1 MKQRGLNRLRLFT
14 LIALMAVSSIL
25 VGGLLSGLYT
35 SANPDTTTSP
45 ELVWGVSSMLMF
57 GAQLLER
64 FAPSESRHV
73 TAYAITREWWVNYIM
88 ENLFPKNSFMDRCFD
103 DGDDVVGGKTVHISQ
118 AGSHPNVTKNRAV
131 FPAVVTER
139 VDTDANYD
147 LDEYSTDPIRI
158 RNAEQAELS
167 YDRTASV
174 MMTSMEQ
181 LRTALANDLAW
192 KWAASLA
199 ANIVR
204 TTGADSAENLVNA
217 TATGTRKILT
227 LADVRK
233 ARKIL
238 NKQNVAYEG
247 RVLLLDSN
255 MLDELMSDSAL
266 LTRDN
271 AQEVD
276 LKAGTL
282 VRLYGFEV
290 MERSLVTT
298 YNNAGTPVKK
308 DPAAAEAAS
317 DNAGALAYGPS
328 YVSRALG
335 DIEPFEDLRS
345 PTHYGD
351 VYSFLVRCGG
361 RQRRGDGKGVVS
373 IVQTVGA

>member
-25 VGGLLSGLYT
+25 VGGLLSGLYA
-35 SANPDTTTSP
+35 SAHPDMTDP
-45 ELVWGVSSMLMF
+45 GLVWGVTSALIF
-57 GAQLLER
+57 GVQLAER
-64 FAPSESRHV
+64 FAPSEHRNVH
-73 TAYAITREWWVNYIM
+73 AYAITREWWVDYIM
-88 ENLFPKNSFMDRCFD
+88 DALFPKNSFMDRCYNESD
-103 DGDDVVGGKTVHISQ
+103 YVIGGKTVHLPQ
-118 AGSHPNVTKNRAV
+118 AGSHPAVVKNRSS
-131 FPAVVTER
+131 FPATAAERTDTEVT
-139 VDTDANYD
+139 YD

-167 YDRTASV
+167 YDKTASV

-181 LRTALANDLAW
+181 LRTRVADDLAW
-192 KWAASLA
+192 KWAASAA

-204 TTGADSAENLVNA
+204 TTGADSALNLPNA

-227 LADVRK
+227 LADVRA

-238 NKQNVAYEG
+238 NKQDVAYEG
-247 RVLLLDSN
+247 RVLVLDSN

-276 LKAGTL
+276 LRAGTL
-282 VRLYGFEV
+282 VRLYGFDV
-290 MERSLVTT
+290 MERSRVVTYT
-298 YNNAGTPVKK
+298 NAGTPVKK
-308 DPAAAEAAS
+308 DPAAAEAAT
-317 DNAGALAYGPS
+317 DNGGAIAYGPT
-328 YVSRALG
+328 YVARALG
-335 DIEPFEDLRS
+335 DIEVFEDLKN
-345 PTHYGD
+345 PLHYGD

-373 IVQTVGA
+373 IVQTAGA